1 MDMSTLIAEDLL
13 LLLLDD
19 NKGLLTHGETGC
31 RRRPSHHDSHDRG
44 SRRRGE
50 QRRRLNQIG
59 SARLCAGGLQAR
71 GRQDP

>member
-19 NKGLLTHGETGC
+19 NKGLLTHCETGC
-31 RRRPSHHDSHDRG
+31 RLPSHHDSHDRG
-44 SRRRGE
+44 CHRRGE
-50 QRRRLNQIG
+50 QPRRRNQIG